1 MVDNPLAFQFAALA
15 GGFNIKLTQF
25 KDIEMYGR
33 GVSRLELP
41 YFFELFD
48 QLLKFDATNI
58 LAKIDCRTFVIA
70 GDRDMLTPTS
80 FQREMHE
87 TIKGS
92 DFLLIPYGSHCCQLD
107 FPDYL
112 NLKLAE
118 FLRKI

>member
-1 MVDNPLAFQFAALA
+1 MDNPIAFQLAALG

-33 GVSRLELP
+33 GVSRLELV

-48 QLLKFDATNI
+48 QLLKFDGTSI
-58 LAKIDCRTFVIA
+58 LATIDCPTYIIA
-70 GDRDMLTPTS
+70 GDRDILTPTS
-80 FQREMHE
+80 FQREMHD
-87 TIKGS
+87 TISNSG
-92 DFLLIPYGSHCCQLD
+92 FLLIPYGSHCCQLD

-118 FLRKI
+118 FLKKLS